1 MGGRGGGAGV
11 GVGEEGRREE
21 EKHLPQVR
29 LRHIAQR
36 RAAVARGDVLGQ
48 RYLGRDRRVVEVGV
62 EHDHLVR
69 VGRWV
74 RGAGGETHTHIHT
87 PHPTPTFT
95 FTPTPILPH
104 PPSPP
109 PSLQTPP

>member
-36 RAAVARGDVLGQ
+36 RTAVARGDVLGQ
-48 RYLGRDRRVVEVGV
+48 RDLGRDCRVVEVGV

-74 RGAGGETHTHIHT
+74 GGVGETHTHIHT
-87 PHPTPTFT
+87 PHPTPTCTFT
-95 FTPTPILPH
+95 STPTPIRPH

-109 PSLQTPP
+109 PSLQP